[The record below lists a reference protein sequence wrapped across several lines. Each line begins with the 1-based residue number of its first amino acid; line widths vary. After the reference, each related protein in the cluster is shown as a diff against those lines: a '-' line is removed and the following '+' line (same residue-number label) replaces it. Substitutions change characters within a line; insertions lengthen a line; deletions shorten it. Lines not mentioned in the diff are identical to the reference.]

1 MSLMSNK
8 GIKSGFTPILLA
20 NLLPLFGVLAFSWDA
35 AMVVGLYVLELG
47 LMIFLAAGK
56 ALFAARPPK
65 LEDES
70 ADNAPGEGQDD
81 KGMLVGDQIKAKRG
95 SIEVV
100 PWLPPVYPRN
110 IGFAK
115 QLVFGGTVY
124 GFIFIV
130 SLFADILAEIRI
142 EPIVVLSAITLFAG
156 QLMEVYRNYIQ
167 QERYKQVTPR
177 AVVNTPFRQG
187 FFLVF
192 LLFIGLPISEVLGEL
207 VNAFAGNLIELD
219 QATVGLLPLVV
230 GKILIDWSAFASDRG
245 ITTSRVTNWLAGPTR
260 EGRTLPEIS
269 VPDIDPD
276 GCVQINPRTVA
287 KSSLFYGLWKFVFIA
302 PWVLV
307 LSLYIG
313 GLFAEATGDWGWI
326 IAPSV
331 ALLGIVLILGID
343 TLEYYLQYG
352 HMEYYRYDGKI
363 IGYDQ
368 LLEEYQWSMPK
379 PGYKNTGIIQHR
391 LSDRIL
397 GTKTIWMKHGWN
409 EDKLERHIGP
419 TTKVNQ
425 TISELSLPITSTK
438 LRSARVPMAI
448 AGGLV
453 MVFFCGPAILLVA
466 SILYPET
473 VNIEPGDMI
482 GGVVPALFVFIFA
495 MVGIKVWLH
504 DRDA

>member
-1 MSLMSNK
+1 MSLMSSK
-8 GIKSGFTPILLA
+8 GMKSGFTPILLA

-70 ADNAPGEGQDD
+70 ADNTPGEDQNDE
-81 KGMLVGDQIKAKRG
+81 GMSVGDQIRAKRG
-95 SIEVV
+95 SIKVV
-100 PWLPPVYPRN
+100 SWLPPVYPRN

-124 GFIFIV
+124 GFIFVV

-142 EPIVVLSAITLFAG
+142 DPIVVLSAVTLFVG

-167 QERYKQVTPR
+167 QERYKEVTPR

-192 LLFIGLPISEVLGEL
+192 LLFIGLPVSEVLGGV
-207 VNAFAGNLIELD
+207 VNALAGNLIELD

-245 ITTSRVTNWLAGPTR
+245 ITTSRVTNWLAGPTH
-260 EGRTLPEIS
+260 EGRTLPDIS

-287 KSSLFYGLWKFVFIA
+287 KSSLFYGLWKFVFVA
-302 PWVLV
+302 PWVLM
-307 LSLYIG
+307 LSFYLG
-313 GLFAEATGDWGWI
+313 GLLAEAAGDWGWI
-326 IAPSV
+326 IFPSV
-331 ALLGIVLILGID
+331 ALLGIVLVLGVD

-352 HMEYYRYDGKI
+352 YMEYHRYEGKI

-368 LLEEYQWSMPK
+368 LLEEHQWSMPK

-397 GTKTIWMKHGWN
+397 GTKTIWIKHGWD
-409 EDKLERHIGP
+409 EDELERHIGP
-419 TTKVNQ
+419 TTNADHV
-425 TISELSLPITSTK
+425 ISELALPITSTK
-438 LRSARVPMAI
+438 LRSARMPIAI
-448 AGGLV
+448 AGGLL
-453 MVFFCGPAILLVA
+453 MVFFFAPAILFIT

-473 VNIEPGDMI
+473 VNIEPEDMI
-482 GGVVPALFVFIFA
+482 GGVIPALFVIIFA

-504 DRDA
+504 DRDG